1 MAVTLAALAG
11 CSDRSAAPSPD
22 DSNAPEAP
30 DATDVQ
36 QDAASASPALAA
48 GEVRLRIDAGAI
60 TLRANAAPRRPLLE
74 RLSHALS
81 FELAATDLG
90 DEPITLAAE
99 AATLRDLLP
108 LLLPD
113 RAYRVDYRFDAV
125 STRHEVARLEIGA
138 AGASQVRQP
147 QPASARRAAALAES
161 AEPDPAP
168 PAARSLQ
175 RREPRQAWRALMQ
188 QLDDSD
194 AEDRVEA
201 IQKIEPE
208 RDGLGVLIERLA
220 VDPSPRVRAAAARQL
235 EDSDTLVAV
244 DALIRALS
252 DPDKRVVLDAIE
264 ALEFTDDESVADDL
278 APLTHHADREI
289 AEAAIEAQCFIRWD
303 CD

>member
-1 MAVTLAALAG
+1 VAVTLAALAG
-11 CSDRSAAPSPD
+11 CSETPSPD
-22 DSNAPEAP
+22 DSNAP

-36 QDAASASPALAA
+36 QDAASASPTLAA

-81 FELAATDLG
+81 FELAATDVG

-147 QPASARRAAALAES
+147 ASARRAAALAGS

-201 IQKIEPE
+201 IQKIKPE

-220 VDPSPRVRAAAARQL
+220 ADPSPRVRAAAARQL

-278 APLTHHADREI
+278 APLTQHPDREI

>member
-1 MAVTLAALAG
+1 MLAALAG
-11 CSDRSAAPSPD
+11 CSDRSAAPSPN
-22 DSNAPEAP
+22 DSNSP
-30 DATDVQ
+30 DAQ
-36 QDAASASPALAA
+36 QDAASADPRLAA

-60 TLRANAAPRRPLLE
+60 TLRANAAPRRRLLE

-81 FELAATDLG
+81 FELAATDVG
-90 DEPITLAAE
+90 DEPITLETE

-125 STRHEVARLEIGA
+125 NARHAVARLEIGA
-138 AGASQVRQP
+138 AGASQVRRP
-147 QPASARRAAALAES
+147 QSAPAQQAAALAGP

-175 RREPRQAWRALMQ
+175 RREPPQAWSALMQ
-188 QLDDSD
+188 QLDESD

-201 IQKIEPE
+201 IQKIEPD

-220 VDPSPRVRAAAARQL
+220 ADPSPLVRAAAARQL
-235 EDSDTLVAV
+235 EDSDTLLAV

-252 DPDKRVVLDAIE
+252 DPDRRVVLDAID

-278 APLTHHADREI
+278 APLTQHPDREI